1 VIDRLPAGALSAGAM
16 AVAWTGPEPIRMAPA
31 TPAATATAP
40 MRVRVKFCAGME
52 GFMNLILADSRQL
65 WLTVRL

>member
-1 VIDRLPAGALSAGAM
+1 
-16 AVAWTGPEPIRMAPA
+16 
-31 TPAATATAP
+31 